1 MEPGSS
7 QRLATEG
14 GRDVIKG
21 KVPGFD
27 ERFVR
32 RRRLTRL
39 LLQSPPARLF
49 LLTAPAGYSK
59 TTCLAEWAETDARQF
74 AWINASPRHD
84 DPALLAAAIVEVIDQ
99 IEPVHPEVLAALVAP
114 QPGVSSALIPRLGDS
129 LAGSCRPFVLVID
142 DVNLLSSPA
151 AFELLEGIIGVLPQG
166 SQLA

>member
-1 MEPGSS
+1 MQPDSA
-7 QRLATEG
+7 QRLATDGERG
-14 GRDVIKG
+14 VARGT
-21 KVPGFD
+21 VPGFD

-32 RRRLTRL
+32 RRRLTSFL
-39 LLQSPPARLF
+39 LGSAPARLV

-114 QPGVSSALIPRLGDS
+114 QPGVSSALIPR
-129 LAGSCRPFVLVID
+129 
-142 DVNLLSSPA
+142 
-151 AFELLEGIIGVLPQG
+151 
-166 SQLA
+166 